1 MRGYTDQTIDEN
13 GDLVFTLTEDGRSE
27 LAYQIEFHPGI
38 SDENLFIAMIEDH
51 LENGFQFVEPEEV
64 GALTS
69 SLLLTDGHRDDDGE
83 YEGDGS
89 IWYFDRYMID
99 GYAETLAND
108 GKIVFQNRGY

>member
-1 MRGYTDQTIDEN
+1 MARGYTEQTIDAS

-38 SDENLFIAMIEDH
+38 SDEDIFIALIEDH
-51 LENGFQFVEPEEV
+51 LENEWQIVQPEEI

-69 SLLLTDGHRDDDGE
+69 SMILTNAGRDDDGE
-83 YEGDGS
+83 FEDGAEF
-89 IWYFDRYMID
+89 WYFDRYMIV

-108 GKIVFQNRGY
+108 GKIIFQKG